1 MSKSRGN
8 TIDPVETIEKYG
20 ADAFRFAIVYSTI
33 PSPYMPLPEY
43 QIEAGKRF
51 ANKIWNASRFL
62 LMNLEDYDLIS
73 SVEINPQLADK
84 WIRSRFDTAVQD
96 TNEALGQFRFSDA
109 AHIIYE
115 FMWHEFCDWYVEMIK
130 QRLYYSD
137 DPVAKYTAQT
147 VAIEILDGTLRLLH
161 PIMPFLT
168 EEIWQQLP
176 IEGESITISS
186 YPESNQNRKDVT
198 AEIKMGIIMD
208 VIDEIRSVRG
218 EMNIP
223 PSSEIEIL
231 IQAPSKDTRQVL
243 DTYLEGIMRS
253 FTKFVTVSIAEYQ
266 ERPKSSAT
274 TIIDDLTVYIPLSSV
289 IDINK
294 ERERLQKRVVKATS
308 ELENVEKTLANK
320 NFVERA
326 PKEVIDQ
333 KYERKDKLE
342 SEKEKI
348 LANLHMLN

>member
-1 MSKSRGN
+1 
-8 TIDPVETIEKYG
+8 
-20 ADAFRFAIVYSTI
+20 
-33 PSPYMPLPEY
+33 
-43 QIEAGKRF
+43 
-51 ANKIWNASRFL
+51 
-62 LMNLEDYDLIS
+62 MNLEDYDPIS
-73 SVEINPQLADK
+73 SIEINPQLADQ
-84 WIRSRFDTAVQD
+84 WIRSRFDTAVQGI
-96 TNEALGQFRFSDA
+96 NEAFGQFRFSDA

-137 DPVAKYTAQT
+137 DLVAKYTAQT

-176 IEGESITISS
+176 IAGESITISS
-186 YPESNQNRKDVT
+186 YPEPNQNLKDAT
-198 AEIKMGIIMD
+198 AEMKMGVIMG

-218 EMNIP
+218 EMNVP

-231 IQAPSKDTRQVL
+231 IQAPSTDTRQTL
-243 DTYLEGIMRS
+243 DTYLEENLRS
-253 FTKFVTVSIAEYQ
+253 FTKFATVSIAEYQ

-274 TIIDDLTVYIPLSSV
+274 AIIDDLTVYIPLLSV
-289 IDINK
+289 IDIDK
-294 ERERLQKRVVKATS
+294 EKERLQKRAGKATA
-308 ELENVEKTLANK
+308 ELENVEKMLANK

-326 PKEVIDQ
+326 PKEIIDQ
-333 KYERKDKLE
+333 KYERKAKLE

-348 LANLHMLN
+348 LDHLHMLD